1 LARFSERGRLLAPT
15 TGLRTT
21 AGRVLPPRFVPWAL
35 FGGFGGELGFDAV
48 EEAVQAALEAARLV
62 QELEDGVEAGVDV
75 LAEEVVDQRI
85 VAACQFAFEEV
96 EDLRRPA
103 TLVLFLLLQLA
114 QGIAEDVVVDQADGF
129 EGLVARKG
137 RPGRS
142 STRSS
147 PRSPGAGNPG
157 GGRPVR
163 PPRLPQTHH
172 GLSPASPARKSTTGR
187 KALYISAFR
196 PVDI

>member
-1 LARFSERGRLLAPT
+1 
-15 TGLRTT
+15 
-21 AGRVLPPRFVPWAL
+21 V
-35 FGGFGGELGFDAV
+35 GFGGELGFDAV

-103 TLVLFLLLQLA
+103 ALVLFLLLQLA
-114 QGIAEDVVVDQADGF
+114 QGIAEDVVVGQADGF

-147 PRSPGAGNPG
+147 PRSPGAWQSWRWSPRSPSAPTASAPRAESREPG
-157 GGRPVR
+157 AKIDDGP
-163 PPRLPQTHH
+163 
-172 GLSPASPARKSTTGR
+172 KS
-187 KALYISAFR
+187 ALYQRFSAR
-196 PVDI
+196 RHLSSDGCGRLLGL